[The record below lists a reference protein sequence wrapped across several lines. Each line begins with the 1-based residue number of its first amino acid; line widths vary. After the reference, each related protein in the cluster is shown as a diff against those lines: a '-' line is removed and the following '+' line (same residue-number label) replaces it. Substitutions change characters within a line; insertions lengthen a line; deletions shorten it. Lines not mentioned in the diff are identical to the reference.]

1 MASLGLLHH
10 QLTKRKLRPD
20 LLMVLKKIQAWKMD
34 CYHVTDPIR
43 SVAGKELGKQSLLH
57 DRGRGVDPRL
67 PSNLSHLCCAQRFG
81 LMAPWMWTVL
91 LRFLSALVSNWVE
104 PRKPRQDIGW
114 GEKRYFFTLS
124 VSLRVP
130 GNSCALYDELL
141 PNASPL
147 GSGNTISCPCLS
159 NPTGG
164 DGFPPSLVPRCINN
178 HRWSPQLCPRLC
190 KSFLQHSLF
199 VETTQVNSAS
209 WRDLA
214 G

>member
-1 MASLGLLHH
+1 
-10 QLTKRKLRPD
+10 
-20 LLMVLKKIQAWKMD
+20 
-34 CYHVTDPIR
+34 
-43 SVAGKELGKQSLLH
+43 
-57 DRGRGVDPRL
+57 
-67 PSNLSHLCCAQRFG
+67 
-81 LMAPWMWTVL
+81 MWTVL

-104 PRKPRQDIGW
+104 PRKPQQDIGW

-130 GNSCALYDELL
+130 GNSCAVYDELL
-141 PNASPL
+141 PNASPPL
-147 GSGNTISCPCLS
+147 GSGNAISCPCLS

-190 KSFLQHSLF
+190 KSFLQDSLF
-199 VETTQVNSAS
+199 FETTQVNSAS

-214 G
+214 GYHPFILCAVVFNTFSISLSYVVFGEISLDLVSSLLILSSAICLFSFQQYVFKDDIF